1 MARFIKC
8 NSTRCGHIW
17 IYGGNANTKIS
28 CPRCKMVIDGPARI
42 EAAKAT
48 LDEWTDYK
56 ARGIVDKASR
66 DMDELMVQVDMFLAE
81 MEEEKRAVLQ
91 EVKTW
96 EKVSTKDIL
105 KSGL

>member
-8 NSTRCGHIW
+8 QSTRCGHIW
-17 IYGGNANTKIS
+17 IYGGVSQDKIS
-28 CPRCKMVIDGPARI
+28 CPRCKMVIDGPIRI

-56 ARGIVDKASR
+56 ARAIIDKASR
-66 DMDELMVQVDMFLAE
+66 DMDELMTQVDMFLAE
-81 MEEEKRAVLQ
+81 MEEERRAVLQ